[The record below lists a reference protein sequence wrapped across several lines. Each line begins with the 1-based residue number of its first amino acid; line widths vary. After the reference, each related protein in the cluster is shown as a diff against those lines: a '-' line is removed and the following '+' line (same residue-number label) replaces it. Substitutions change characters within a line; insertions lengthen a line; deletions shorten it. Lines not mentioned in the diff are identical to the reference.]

1 MPESQTLWVSHYL
14 PFNRKTSFQ
23 NRNQPEAFSQHLLL
37 IRLLEPFENMRNTLT
52 NIFATT
58 SDTRSRIPIPLT
70 IGILLV
76 CVMPFVL
83 TLMGMD
89 FGTRGISV
97 DHLWA
102 LQAPQHEVID
112 AQFRA
117 LSGAFTHTLL
127 EWSAFCVATFVV
139 FLAFSHYRITH
150 DVTTPIIGV
159 AFFMAGCM
167 DAFHTLAAD
176 RLFDAAADNR
186 DLIPFT
192 WAISRL
198 FNALIMIIGVSI
210 VLFRSPEKNKKPG
223 FGFVI
228 GISLLF
234 GIAAYIIIHIS
245 ATSIQLPQTTYP
257 DAVLTRPY
265 DALPLVLF
273 AFAGLVIFPR
283 LYKHHPSLFA
293 YTLIISAVPEVIT
306 QLHMAFGSTALFDN
320 HFNIA
325 HFLKIVAYTVPLI
338 GLTLD
343 YIRAQQALQLEVAER
358 MEAETALKTI
368 ETRQRTILETVADAI
383 ITINKKGVIQTFNP
397 AAEKI
402 FGYPATEALGNNI
415 SMLLPEKEQKEHDG
429 YVINFQLHAPHIFNQ
444 NRELQGR
451 RKDGSLLPLELNIAP
466 MKLEKEHGFVGVLR
480 DITEH
485 KKSERTLQKAMEEA
499 EAASQAKSLF
509 LATMSHEIR
518 TPMNAVLGILGLLK
532 ESTLNNQQRHLV
544 HTGRESGELLL
555 TIINDILD
563 FSKMEADKLQLEHT
577 CFDLHRLLTNSIE
590 LLKLQAERKGII
602 LELNLESDLPRYA
615 KGDPDR
621 LRQILLNLGN
631 NATKFTHDGQI
642 NIKASATPIGDTT
655 FTLHCIVQ
663 DTGIGISQEHQATLF
678 EEFTMADQGHTRTY
692 EGTGLGL
699 AICKRLVSLMQGSIN
714 MSSEAGKGSCFFFD
728 VMLELATEQ
737 ECGNEQVITE
747 QLQLPAANTRIL
759 LAEDNPAN
767 QMVIKNILESS
778 NLRVD
783 IVANGR
789 EAIEAVRHL
798 PYDIVL
804 MDISMPEM
812 DGITATQEIRQLPGK
827 MSELPIIALTAH
839 SLSGDKE
846 RFLAAG
852 MDDYLSKPIDRAA
865 MLHCIAN
872 CIGNSIDQKSEPSSV
887 IPQTNTSPVNIADN
901 HMDPFVDE
909 SVLQQLTHDTAPEI
923 VPGLL
928 IFYIEDA
935 RKRVEQ
941 IQNAILEKDIE
952 TLEFESHTLGSSA
965 AAHSNIKLCAVAR
978 KIENLCQE
986 GAYQQALLEAA
997 SLSSVAN
1004 ESFRQLAERATKK
1017 FEIINKE
1024 EKKYE
1029 R

>member
-1 MPESQTLWVSHYL
+1 MH
-14 PFNRKTSFQ
+14 
-23 NRNQPEAFSQHLLL
+23 
-37 IRLLEPFENMRNTLT
+37 NTLT

-58 SDTRSRIPIPLT
+58 GNASSRLPIPLT

-89 FGTRGISV
+89 FGTQGIPV

-117 LSGAFTHTLL
+117 LPGAFTHTLL

-159 AFFMAGCM
+159 TFFMAGCM

-176 RLFDAAADNR
+176 RLLNAVADNR

-192 WAISRL
+192 WTISRL
-198 FNALIMIIGVSI
+198 FSALIMIIGVGI
-210 VLFRSPEKNKKPG
+210 VLFRGPETHKKPR

-228 GISLLF
+228 GISLFF
-234 GIAAYIIIHIS
+234 GIAAYIIIHLS
-245 ATSIQLPQTTYP
+245 ATSAHLPQTTYP

-283 LYKHHPSLFA
+283 LYKRHPSLFA
-293 YTLIISAVPEVIT
+293 YSFIISAVPEVIT
-306 QLHMAFGSTALFDN
+306 QLHMAFGSTALFDS

-358 MEAETALKTI
+358 IKAETALKII
-368 ETRQRTILETVADAI
+368 ETRQRAILETVADAI
-383 ITINKKGVIQTFNP
+383 ITINKNGIIQTFNP

-402 FGYPATEALGNNI
+402 FGYPATEALGKNL
-415 SMLLPEKEQKEHDG
+415 SMLLPEQEQKD
-429 YVINFQLHAPHIFNQ
+429 YVTNSQWHALRIFNQ
-444 NRELQGR
+444 DRERQGR

-466 MKLEKEHGFVGVLR
+466 IKLGKDQEFVAILR
-480 DITEH
+480 DITER
-485 KKSERTLQKAMEEA
+485 KKNESTLQKAMEEA

-590 LLKLQAERKGII
+590 LLKLQAEHKDLI
-602 LELNLESDLPRYA
+602 LELNLGTALPRYA

-631 NATKFTHDGQI
+631 NATKFTRDGQI
-642 NIKASATPIGDTT
+642 NIKASATPVSNTT
-655 FTLHCIVQ
+655 FSLHCIVQ
-663 DTGIGISQEHQATLF
+663 DTGIGISPEHQATLF
-678 EEFTMADQGHTRTY
+678 EEFTMADQGHTRTH

-714 MSSEAGKGSCFFFD
+714 MSSETGKGSCFFFD

-737 ECGNEQVITE
+737 ECGNEQVITK

-767 QMVIKNILESS
+767 QMVIKNILESA

-812 DGITATQEIRQLPGK
+812 DGLTATQEIRQLPGNISK
-827 MSELPIIALTAH
+827 LPIIALTAH

-865 MLHCIAN
+865 MLHCIAY
-872 CIGNSIDQKSEPSSV
+872 CIGNTNDKKPEPSPV
-887 IPQTNTSPVNIADN
+887 IPQTNTSPVNTADN
-901 HMDPFVDE
+901 PMDPFVDE

-928 IFYIEDA
+928 MFYIEDA

-965 AAHSNIKLCAVAR
+965 AAHSNIKLCAMAR
-978 KIENLCQE
+978 KIECLCQE
-986 GAYQQALLEAA
+986 GAYQQALLEGA
-997 SLSSVAN
+997 SLLSIAN
-1004 ESFRQLAERATKK
+1004 ESFRQLAERANKK
-1017 FEIINKE
+1017 FETINKKE
-1024 EKKYE
+1024 ENT
-1029 R
+1029 

>member
-1 MPESQTLWVSHYL
+1 MPESQMLWLPQYL
-14 PFNRKTSFQ
+14 PFNRKISFQ
-23 NRNQPEAFSQHLLL
+23 NRSLREAFLQNVLLT
-37 IRLLEPFENMRNTLT
+37 RLLEPFKNMRNTLT
-52 NIFATT
+52 NIFATKT
-58 SDTRSRIPIPLT
+58 SNTSSQIPTSLT
-70 IGILLV
+70 VGILLV

-83 TLMGMD
+83 TLLGMD
-89 FGTRGISV
+89 FGTRGIPV
-97 DHLWA
+97 DHSWA
-102 LQAPQHEVID
+102 LQAPEYDVID

-139 FLAFSHYRITH
+139 FLAFSHYKITH

-167 DAFHTLAAD
+167 DAFHTLVAD
-176 RLFDAAADNR
+176 RLFDAVADNH

-198 FNALIMIIGVSI
+198 FSALIMIIGVGI
-210 VLFRSPEKNKKPG
+210 VLFRNPETNKKPG

-245 ATSIQLPQTTYP
+245 ATSTQLPQTTYP
-257 DAVLTRPY
+257 DAILTRPY

-273 AFAGLVIFPR
+273 AFAGLIIFPR
-283 LYKHHPSLFA
+283 LYKRHPSLFA

-306 QLHMAFGSTALFDN
+306 QLHMTFGSTALFDN

-343 YIRAQQALQLEVAER
+343 YIRAQQTLQLEIAER
-358 MEAETALKTI
+358 MEAESALKII

-383 ITINKKGVIQTFNP
+383 ITINKKGIIQTFNP

-402 FGYPATEALGNNI
+402 FGYLATEALGNNI
-415 SMLLPEKEQKEHDG
+415 SMLLPEKEQKEHDS
-429 YVINFQLHAPHIFNQ
+429 YVMNSKLHAPRIFNQ
-444 NRELQGR
+444 DRELQGR

-466 MKLEKEHGFVGVLR
+466 MKLEKEQGFVGVLR

-590 LLKLQAERKGII
+590 LLKLQAERKGLI
-602 LELNLESDLPRYA
+602 LELSLDSDLPRYA

-631 NATKFTHDGQI
+631 NATKFTRDGRI
-642 NIKASATPIGDTT
+642 NISASAALINDTA
-655 FTLHCIVQ
+655 FTLHCTVQ

-678 EEFTMADQGHTRTY
+678 EEFTMADQGHTRTH

-714 MSSEAGKGSCFFFD
+714 MSSEAGKGSLFFFD
-728 VMLELATEQ
+728 VKLELATEQ
-737 ECGNEQVITE
+737 ECGNAQAIMKP
-747 QLQLPAANTRIL
+747 QQLPPTNTRIL

-812 DGITATQEIRQLPGK
+812 DGITATREIRQLPGK
-827 MSELPIIALTAH
+827 MSKLPIIALTAH

-852 MDDYLSKPIDRAA
+852 MDEYLSKPIDRAA
-865 MLHCIAN
+865 MLHCIAH
-872 CIGNSIDQKSEPSSV
+872 CIGKTIEQKPQPDSV
-887 IPQTNTSPVNIADN
+887 IPQPNTPPANTTDN

-928 IFYIEDA
+928 MFYIEDA

-941 IQNAILEKDIE
+941 IQNAIIKKDIE
-952 TLEFESHTLGSSA
+952 ALEFESHTLGSSA
-965 AAHSNIKLCAVAR
+965 AAHSNAKLCALAR
-978 KIENLCQE
+978 KIECLCQE
-986 GAYQQALLEAA
+986 GAYQQALSEAA
-997 SLSSVAN
+997 SLSSIAN
-1004 ESFRQLAERATKK
+1004 ESFRQLAERANKK
-1017 FEIINKE
+1017 FEITNKE
-1024 EKKYE
+1024 EKI
-1029 R
+1029 

>member
-1 MPESQTLWVSHYL
+1 
-14 PFNRKTSFQ
+14 
-23 NRNQPEAFSQHLLL
+23 
-37 IRLLEPFENMRNTLT
+37 MRNTFT

-58 SDTRSRIPIPLT
+58 GNASSRIPVPLT

-83 TLMGMD
+83 TLLGMD
-89 FGTRGISV
+89 FGTRGIPV

-102 LQAPQHEVID
+102 LQAPQHEVVD

-176 RLFDAAADNR
+176 RLFDAVADNR

-198 FNALIMIIGVSI
+198 FSALIMIIGVGI
-210 VLFRSPEKNKKPG
+210 VLFHSPEKNKKPG

-245 ATSIQLPQTTYP
+245 ATSAQLPQTTYP

-265 DALPLVLF
+265 DALPLLLF
-273 AFAGLVIFPR
+273 AFAGLIMFPR
-283 LYKHHPSLFA
+283 LYKRHPSLFA

-306 QLHMAFGSTALFDN
+306 QLHMTFGSTALFDH

-343 YIRAQQALQLEVAER
+343 YIRAQQTLQLEVAER
-358 MEAETALKTI
+358 MEAETALKII

-383 ITINKKGVIQTFNP
+383 ITINKKGIIQTFNP

-415 SMLLPEKEQKEHDG
+415 SILLPEKEQKKYDS
-429 YVINFQLHAPHIFNQ
+429 YVMHSQLHAPRIFNQ

-466 MKLEKEHGFVGVLR
+466 IKREKEQEFVGILR
-480 DITEH
+480 DITER
-485 KKSERTLQKAMEEA
+485 KKSERILQKAMEDA
-499 EAASQAKSLF
+499 EAARQAKSLF

-532 ESTLNNQQRHLV
+532 ESALNNQQRHLV

-590 LLKLQAERKGII
+590 LLKLQAERKGLT
-602 LELNLESDLPRYA
+602 LELNLEADLPRYA

-631 NATKFTHDGQI
+631 NATKFTRDGQI
-642 NIKASATPIGDTT
+642 NISASATLINDTT

-663 DTGIGISQEHQATLF
+663 DTGIGISPEHQATLF
-678 EEFTMADQGHTRTY
+678 EEFTMADQGYTRTH

-699 AICKRLVSLMQGSIN
+699 AICKRLVSLMRGSIN
-714 MSSEAGKGSCFFFD
+714 MSSEAGKGSCFFFE

-737 ECGNEQVITE
+737 ECGTEQVITKK
-747 QLQLPAANTRIL
+747 LQLPAANTRIL

-789 EAIEAVRHL
+789 EAVEAIRHL
-798 PYDIVL
+798 PYDIIL

-812 DGITATQEIRQLPGK
+812 DGITATREIRQLPGK
-827 MSELPIIALTAH
+827 MSKLPIIALTAH

-852 MDDYLSKPIDRAA
+852 MNDYLSKPIDRAA
-865 MLHCIAN
+865 MLHCIAY
-872 CIGNSIDQKSEPSSV
+872 CIGNIADQKLEPDSA
-887 IPQTNTSPVNIADN
+887 IPQTNTSPVNTADK

-909 SVLQQLTHDTAPEI
+909 SVLQQLTHDTAPEV

-965 AAHSNIKLCAVAR
+965 AAHSNIKLCALAR
-978 KIENLCQE
+978 KIECLCQE

-1004 ESFRQLAERATKK
+1004 ESFRQLAERANKK

-1024 EKKYE
+1024 EKT
-1029 R
+1029 